1 MPKYISR
8 RELQVSLHQ
17 VLAFTNKSNHVYS
30 ERVISSPFKSE
41 DEPLAFLQSVEQ
53 QARDIVTTSGLID
66 SQIQSELSTDTME
79 ISKSLQQS
87 QAWLRQQIEETQ
99 RIAGM
104 LVSNQAE
111 TLSRF
116 DNIDHRARQ
125 THRLKIL
132 RWLSSVPYREHHQK
146 ELAEVLEN
154 TGSWFLESQTFTSWK
169 LSHETAMMWLHGAP
183 GTGKSKLM

>member
-1 MPKYISR
+1 MPKNISR
-8 RELQVSLHQ
+8 REPRASLHRF
-17 VLAFTNKSNHVYS
+17 LAFTNKSNLLLL
-30 ERVISSPFKSE
+30 ERVISSSFKSE

-53 QARDIVTTSGLID
+53 QASDIVTTSGLID
-66 SQIQSELSTDTME
+66 SQIQSELSTDTKE
-79 ISKSLQQS
+79 ISKSLEQS
-87 QAWLRQQIEETQ
+87 QAWLRRQIEETQ
-99 RIAGM
+99 RIAKT

-111 TLSRF
+111 TISRF

-146 ELAEVLEN
+146 EIAEVLDN
-154 TGSWFLESQTFTSWK
+154 TGSWFLESQTFTTWK
-169 LSHETAMMWLHGAP
+169 SSHETAMMWLHGAP

>member
-1 MPKYISR
+1 M
-8 RELQVSLHQ
+8 
-17 VLAFTNKSNHVYS
+17 LA
-30 ERVISSPFKSE
+30 
-41 DEPLAFLQSVEQ
+41 
-53 QARDIVTTSGLID
+53 
-66 SQIQSELSTDTME
+66 
-79 ISKSLQQS
+79 
-87 QAWLRQQIEETQ
+87 
-99 RIAGM
+99 
-104 LVSNQAE
+104 SNQAE

-146 ELAEVLEN
+146 EIAEVLAN

-169 LSHETAMMWLHGAP
+169 SSHETAVMWLHGAP